1 MSAFVFVTPTWD
13 AAPWA
18 AAMRKAAPSLDVRV
32 WPDVGHVGDIHYC
45 ACWLPPANVVKSF
58 PNLKVIFSLGAGV
71 DAILSD
77 PTLPHN
83 LPLIRVNDPDL
94 TSQMSEFVVMHVLM
108 HHRQQLRL
116 NANQHKSLWDDFT
129 QHAAREITV
138 GIMGLGV
145 LGQDAAKKLLP
156 MGFGVRGWSRTAK
169 QIDGVKSFAGAAQ
182 LDDFLSGTDILVSL
196 LPATKETDGI
206 INRSLISKLSREG
219 PFGAPILINA
229 GRGRQ
234 QNEDDILACL
244 DDGTLYG
251 ASLDVFRQEPL
262 PAASRLWNNPRAFIS
277 PHVAAYSEPATICTY
292 VAAQIARF
300 EAGLPLENVVDI
312 GRGY

>member
-13 AAPWA
+13 SALWA

-32 WPDVGHVGDIHYC
+32 WPEVGDVQDIHYA
-45 ACWLPPANVVKSF
+45 ACWLPPANVMKGF

-83 LPLIRVNDPDL
+83 LPLVRVNDPDL

-116 NANQHKSLWDDFT
+116 NANQHKNLWDDFT

-145 LGQDAAKKLLP
+145 LGQDAAKKLRV
-156 MGFGVRGWSRTAK
+156 MNFGVRGWSRTPK
-169 QIDGVKSFAGAAQ
+169 HIDGVKSYAGAAQ
-182 LDDFLSGTDILVSL
+182 LDDFLNGTDILVSL
-196 LPATKETDGI
+196 LPATRETDGI
-206 INRSLISKLSREG
+206 INLALISKLSRKG

-262 PAASRLWNNPRAFIS
+262 PATSRLWNHPHAFIS
-277 PHVAAYSEPATICTY
+277 PHVAAYSDPATICTY
-292 VAAQIARF
+292 IAGQITLF
-300 EAGLPLENVVDI
+300 ESGKMLQNQVDI
-312 GRGY
+312 SRGY

>member
-1 MSAFVFVTPTWD
+1 MSAFIFVTPTWD
-13 AAPWA
+13 SAPWV

-32 WPDVGHVGDIHYC
+32 WPDVGDVANIHYC

-83 LPLIRVNDPDL
+83 LPLVRVNDPDL
-94 TSQMSEFVVMHVLM
+94 TNQMSEFVVLHVLM

-116 NANQHKSLWDDFT
+116 NANQRKNLWDDFH
-129 QHAAREITV
+129 QHAARQITV

-145 LGQDAAKKLLP
+145 LGQDAAKKLRV
-156 MGFGVRGWSRTAK
+156 MDFNVSGWSRTAK
-169 QIDGVKSFAGAAQ
+169 QIDGVNCYAGATQ
-182 LDDFLSGTDILVSL
+182 LDDFLSGTDVLVSL
-196 LPATKETDGI
+196 LPATKDTDGI
-206 INRSLISKLSREG
+206 INRTLISTLSRNG

-251 ASLDVFRQEPL
+251 ASLDVFRHEPL
-262 PAASRLWNNPRAFIS
+262 PAASRLWNHPHALIS
-277 PHVAAYSEPATICTY
+277 PHVAAYSDPATICTY
-292 VAAQIARF
+292 IAGQIKLF
-300 EAGLPLENVVDI
+300 ESGKTLQNQVDI